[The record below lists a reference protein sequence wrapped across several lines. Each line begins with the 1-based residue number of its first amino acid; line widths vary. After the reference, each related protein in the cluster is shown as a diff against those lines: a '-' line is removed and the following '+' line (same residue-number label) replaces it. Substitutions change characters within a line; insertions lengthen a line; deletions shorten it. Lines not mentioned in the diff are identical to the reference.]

1 MEQQEPQTSE
11 FERRFV
17 VGGPD
22 YEFATADAGHGIR
35 RARYLLRFVRVAAL
49 IVALPVLG
57 AGQTNKT
64 EIAAHAS
71 RAQAAIQA
79 NHADVAEQELQALL
93 RLDPGNVNARASLGM
108 VAFTQ
113 GDYQKAAEQFK
124 TALSQSPSLWSAKAF
139 LGMCQI
145 RLGLI
150 AQGQASIEASLT
162 HVQDNRLRNQAGL
175 ELIRA
180 YSESGEIEKGA
191 PVIKVLRDRDPDNED
206 VLYSAYRVYSALAAA
221 ALQKLGADG
230 HDSARVHEI
239 LGQSMMAQ
247 ERYPQAIQEYSKA
260 IERNGRLAGLHLQL
274 GQAILAE
281 SRTEEN
287 RQKAA
292 KEFRTEL
299 EINPGDAEAAYQ
311 LGEISYEWSDWDE
324 AKRWLLKAV
333 ELRPKFAE
341 AHAALGRV
349 LAEQGNQASAIQNLE
364 MAVAEAP
371 DNAMAHYHL
380 AQLYKKAGRTN
391 DADREFDSFR
401 KLSARNKTLSP

>member
-1 MEQQEPQTSE
+1 VSNVPPKGLLSSSI
-11 FERRFV
+11 V
-17 VGGPD
+17 W
-22 YEFATADAGHGIR
+22 R
-35 RARYLLRFVRVAAL
+35 RASVPFALLRFARTVVLIAAL
-49 IVALPVLG
+49 PAWG
-57 AGQTNKT
+57 TGQTNKA
-64 EIAAHAS
+64 EIAGHAS

-79 NHADVAEQELQALL
+79 NHADVAVRELEALL

-113 GDYQKAAEQFK
+113 GDYRRAAEQFK
-124 TALSQSPSLWSAKAF
+124 AALTLSPTLWSAKAF

-145 RLGLI
+145 RLGLVS
-150 AQGQASIEASLT
+150 QGQESIEASLK
-162 HVQDNRLRNQAGL
+162 HVEDNVLRNQAGL
-175 ELIRA
+175 ELIRT
-180 YSESGEIEKGA
+180 YSESGEIEKA
-191 PVIKVLRDRDPDNED
+191 VPVIKALRDRDPGNED

-221 ALQKLGADG
+221 ALQKLSTDG

-247 ERYPQAIQEYSKA
+247 ERYSEAIQEYSKA

-274 GQAILAE
+274 GQAILAA

-292 KEFRTEL
+292 AEFQTEL

-311 LGEISYEWSDWDE
+311 LGEIFYERSDWDK
-324 AKRWLLKAV
+324 AKRWLLQAV

-341 AHAALGRV
+341 AQAALGRV
-349 LAEQGNQASAIQNLE
+349 LAQQGDQAGAIQHLE
-364 MAVAEAP
+364 IAVAEAP

-380 AQLYKKAGRTN
+380 AQLYRKAGRAN
-391 DADREFDSFR
+391 DADREFDRFR
-401 KLSARNKTLSP
+401 KLSASNKTPNR